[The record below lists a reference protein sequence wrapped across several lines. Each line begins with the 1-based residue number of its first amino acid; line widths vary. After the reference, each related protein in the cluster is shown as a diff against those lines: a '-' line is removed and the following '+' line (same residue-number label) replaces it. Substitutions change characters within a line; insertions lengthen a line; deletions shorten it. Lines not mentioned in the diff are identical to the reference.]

1 MIYYDLVMRCVHFSF
16 NSGGWPRAMEVT
28 MVASNA
34 RESLKKENDLL
45 TELAKKASA
54 SGDVGYGWE
63 QFFNGWRAVNEK
75 VIGMTDAAFD
85 QALKEEVNRLEG
97 MRKSISGDSAG
108 AKYWKNS
115 LGVDIEDTKRLL

>member
-1 MIYYDLVMRCVHFSF
+1 
-16 NSGGWPRAMEVT
+16 

-108 AKYWKNS
+108 AKYWKDS